1 MICWAAAVS
10 VSVLSVSAP
19 KLGTTLSV
27 SDLCLSDLLHLVKFF
42 VGVGYCLRLWVK
54 WCLVAVKKNAEIP
67 EIKYVTKFLLLG
79 FGRRVDDK
87 SR

>member
-1 MICWAAAVS
+1 MICCAAAVS

-42 VGVGYCLRLWVK
+42 VGGGLLFTVVGKV
-54 WCLVAVKKNAEIP
+54 VFGGGKKNAEIP

-79 FGRRVDDK
+79 FGGLVDDK